1 MASITDVKL
10 RIVPDVANAEIVLA
24 YTIQWSESDISSNQP
39 YEESASLI
47 GDDTGVGDPVT
58 AGGDDD
64 LGVDLA
70 PPGSI
75 LSANGE
81 ATLSRS
87 FTKTIAL
94 ATLNEDVKPVATNP
108 DDIRAVV
115 RLAPLFPSLVQV
127 ESNLVQLALN

>member
-1 MASITDVKL
+1 MASINDVKL
-10 RIVPDVANAEIVLA
+10 RIVPDVANAEIVVA
-24 YTIQWSESDISSNQP
+24 YTVVWSDSDISSNQP
-39 YEESASLI
+39 YEESCSLI

-64 LGVDLA
+64 LGVVLS

-115 RLAPLFPSLVQV
+115 RLTPLFPALVQV